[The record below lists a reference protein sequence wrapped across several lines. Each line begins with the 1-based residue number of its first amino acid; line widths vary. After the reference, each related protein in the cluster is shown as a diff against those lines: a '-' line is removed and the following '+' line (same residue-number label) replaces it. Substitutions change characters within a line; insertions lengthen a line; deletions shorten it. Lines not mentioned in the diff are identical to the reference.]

1 MPFFVSLSMARS
13 LRWSCPWGWR
23 EHLPGNNSLP
33 QSLPLYTWC
42 VHYSLHCI
50 IDYGLSLPWHGWYEV
65 DDEFGS
71 GKMLECV
78 ADIVLRCRS
87 QNLWNVS
94 HKPFFH
100 PLMKSQYE
108 PAAHEWGQT
117 RFQDLHLIPQH
128 KGFCDSAALVLPDHT
143 WNSRTLDLTWVILM
157 TVLVILRLNN
167 SVLDAVLFECAQVSH
182 TRIILLV
189 ALIDWFLWT
198 YVKDVAFDIM
208 FIIEWAVGAWL
219 AGRLFLS
226 CTWQDVRPSKNSS
239 WFINLPKKI
248 HAKRTIQGNQSHLLR
263 S

>member
-1 MPFFVSLSMARS
+1 MDCRCPDTDDMKWMMSSGPGKCWSVSQILCSGAGHRICEMSHTNHSFIPSWNRSMNQRHMS
-13 LRWSCPWGWR
+13 EGKHVSKTC
-23 EHLPGNNSLP
+23 
-33 QSLPLYTWC
+33 TW
-42 VHYSLHCI
+42 YLNI
-50 IDYGLSLPWHGWYEV
+50 
-65 DDEFGS
+65 
-71 GKMLECV
+71 
-78 ADIVLRCRS
+78 
-87 QNLWNVS
+87 N
-94 HKPFFH
+94 
-100 PLMKSQYE
+100 
-108 PAAHEWGQT
+108 
-117 RFQDLHLIPQH
+117 

-167 SVLDAVLFECAQVSH
+167 SLLDAVLFECAQVSH

-198 YVKDVAFDIM
+198 HVKDVAFDIM